1 MYRFNLLNNL
11 CKYVKK
17 ILSLFILKRPSYNG
31 GGGGGGGGERIDE
44 SSPAAANSLLCSE
57 IFHVCTEEI

>member
-31 GGGGGGGGERIDE
+31 GGGGGGGGERGVYV
-44 SSPAAANSLLCSE
+44 PRLN
-57 IFHVCTEEI
+57 FKYGRFM